1 MAMRFSKL
9 ATIITAAISLAPS
22 ASYAAASVYICALQA
37 VYECHAIGDCKEANL
52 DAVNLSDFMI
62 LDVDKKQ
69 LTSAGMGGP
78 SRTED
83 IEGITVT
90 DKAIYLYGTQDQ
102 ETWNA
107 TLMLETGDLVGGI
120 ASGKSSFALFGA
132 CTPK

>member
-1 MAMRFSKL
+1 MRFSKL
-9 ATIITAAISLAPS
+9 ATIIIAAVSLAPS
-22 ASYAAASVYICALQA
+22 ASYAAANVYICALQA

>member
-1 MAMRFSKL
+1 MAMRFSEL
-9 ATIITAAISLAPS
+9 AAITLAISLAPT

-37 VYECHAIGDCKEANL
+37 VYECHAVGDCKEANI
-52 DAVNLSDFMI
+52 DAVNLSDFII

-69 LTSAGMGGP
+69 LTSSGMGGP
-78 SRTED
+78 TRTED
-83 IEGITVT
+83 IIT
-90 DKAIYLYGTQDQ
+90 DKAIFLYGTQDQ

-107 TLMLETGDLVGGI
+107 TLTLETGDLVGGI